1 MRGMRCFTFF
11 SPKSSF
17 HLKKKSFYKMQK
29 QAPVETHWH
38 CQKVRH
44 LTRGVKV
51 SFGLSGQV
59 ILKL

>member
-1 MRGMRCFTFF
+1 MLHFLFSKEFF
-11 SPKSSF
+11 SFK
-17 HLKKKSFYKMQK
+17 KKKSFYKMQK

>member
-1 MRGMRCFTFF
+1 
-11 SPKSSF
+11 
-17 HLKKKSFYKMQK
+17 MQK